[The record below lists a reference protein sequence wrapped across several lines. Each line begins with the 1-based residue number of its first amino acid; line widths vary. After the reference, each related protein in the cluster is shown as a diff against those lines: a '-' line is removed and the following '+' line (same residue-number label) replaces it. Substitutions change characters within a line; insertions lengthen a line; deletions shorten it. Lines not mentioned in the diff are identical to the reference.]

1 VFVPCVSDVRKVVL
15 LPALH
20 WVAVRAGDRE
30 KERVLAMADF
40 SQIGVI
46 ATLHRLGT
54 GDVGIVE
61 RQLEYFSRQQ
71 PIALVLPALYSE
83 FEKPAMATILAE
95 LSQAT
100 YVRQVV
106 LSLAQATRDQFEDVT
121 RRLSVLPGDV
131 RVIWHD
137 GPRMQRLYK
146 TLEDNRLQIGP
157 DGKGRQ
163 CWMAYGY
170 VLASRKASV
179 IAIHDCDI
187 VNYNREMLARLCY
200 PVVHPDIGFEF
211 SKGYYARLS
220 HQMHG
225 RVTRLLMTPVIRALE
240 SIVGHLPFLAY
251 LDSFR
256 YPLAGEFAMQ
266 ADLARV
272 NRIPSDWGLE
282 VGVLAEV
289 YRNCSMRRICQV
301 DIADNYEHKHQE
313 LSPGDPSKGL
323 MKMAMDIS
331 KSLFRILAAEGVKFD
346 TGLMQTLLV
355 RYQRMAENS
364 ISRYHADAMIN
375 GLLFDRHEE
384 ETAVET
390 FSQALRMAT
399 DEFFS
404 DPLGTPPIP
413 NWMRVSAAS
422 PGFLDDLRE
431 AVDVDNESIPT
442 VVGLEPKPLHRLA
455 ESA

>member
-1 VFVPCVSDVRKVVL
+1 
-15 LPALH
+15 
-20 WVAVRAGDRE
+20 
-30 KERVLAMADF
+30 MADF
-40 SQIGVI
+40 YQMGVI
-46 ATLHRLGT
+46 ATLHRLGA
-54 GDVGIVE
+54 GDVGILE
-61 RQLEYFSRQQ
+61 RQLEYFSRQE

-83 FEKPAMATILAE
+83 FEKPAMDTMLAE
-95 LSQAT
+95 LSQAS
-100 YVRQVV
+100 YVQQFV
-106 LSLAQATRDQFEDVT
+106 LSLAQATQEQFEDVQ
-121 RRLSVLPGDV
+121 RRLSILPGDV
-131 RVIWHD
+131 RVLWHD

-146 TLEDNRLQIGP
+146 TLEENRLRIGP

-163 CWMAYGY
+163 CWMAYGF

-179 IAIHDCDI
+179 IALHDCDI
-187 VNYNREMLARLCY
+187 VNYSREMLARLCY

-225 RVTRLLMTPVIRALE
+225 RVTRLLMTPVIRALQ
-240 SIVGHLPFLAY
+240 SIVGHLPFLMY

-266 ADLARV
+266 VDLARV

-289 YRNCSMRRICQV
+289 YRNCSIRRICQV

-313 LSPGDPSKGL
+313 LSQGDPSKGL

-331 KSLFRILAAEGVKFD
+331 KALFRILAAEGVKFD
-346 TGLMQTLLV
+346 VGLMQTLLV

-375 GLLFDRHEE
+375 GLIFDRHEE

-390 FSQALRMAT
+390 FSQALKMAT
-399 DEFFS
+399 DEFFA

-413 NWMRVSAAS
+413 NWMRVSAAL
-422 PGFLDDLRE
+422 PGFLEDLRE
-431 AVDVDNESIPT
+431 AVDADNLAT
-442 VVGLEPKPLHRLA
+442 TNLVGMTAQTAQPLAHKETA
-455 ESA
+455 

>member
-1 VFVPCVSDVRKVVL
+1 
-15 LPALH
+15 
-20 WVAVRAGDRE
+20 
-30 KERVLAMADF
+30 MADF

-100 YVRQVV
+100 YVRQFV
-106 LSLAQATRDQFEDVT
+106 LSLAQATREQFEEVS
-121 RRLSVLPGDV
+121 RRLGVLPGDV

-146 TLEDNRLQIGP
+146 TLDDNRLQIGP

-187 VNYNREMLARLCY
+187 VNYSREMLARLCY

-346 TGLMQTLLV
+346 TGVMQTLLV

-399 DEFFS
+399 DEFFD

-431 AVDVDNESIPT
+431 AVDVDNESMPT
-442 VVGLEPKPLHRLA
+442 VVGMEAKPLHRLA

>member
-1 VFVPCVSDVRKVVL
+1 
-15 LPALH
+15 
-20 WVAVRAGDRE
+20 
-30 KERVLAMADF
+30 MADF
-40 SQIGVI
+40 SQMGVI
-46 ATLHRLGT
+46 ATLHRLGS
-54 GDVGIVE
+54 GDIGIVE

-83 FEKPAMATILAE
+83 FEKPAMDTILAE
-95 LSQAT
+95 LSQAS
-100 YVRQVV
+100 YVRQFV
-106 LSLAQATRDQFEDVT
+106 LSLAQATQEQFEEVS
-121 RRLSVLPGDV
+121 RRMSVLPGDV
-131 RVIWHD
+131 RVLWHD

-187 VNYNREMLARLCY
+187 VNYSRDMLARLCY

-220 HQMHG
+220 TQMHG
-225 RVTRLLMTPVIRALE
+225 RVTRLLMTPVIRALQ
-240 SIVGHLPFLAY
+240 SIVGYLPFLMY

-289 YRNCSMRRICQV
+289 YRNCSIRRICQV

-313 LSPGDPSKGL
+313 LSQGDPSKGL
-323 MKMAMDIS
+323 MKMSMDIS

-375 GLLFDRHEE
+375 GLVFDRHEE

-390 FSQALRMAT
+390 FSQALRLAT
-399 DEFFS
+399 DEFFA

-431 AVDVDNESIPT
+431 SVDVDNLAMASVSEMTTQS
-442 VVGLEPKPLHRLA
+442 LRPLMHK

>member
-1 VFVPCVSDVRKVVL
+1 
-15 LPALH
+15 
-20 WVAVRAGDRE
+20 
-30 KERVLAMADF
+30 MADF

-83 FEKPAMATILAE
+83 FEKPAMSTILAE
-95 LSQAT
+95 LTQAT
-100 YVRQVV
+100 YLRQVV

-121 RRLSVLPGDV
+121 RRLSILPGDV

-187 VNYNREMLARLCY
+187 VNYSREMLARLCY

-225 RVTRLLMTPVIRALE
+225 RVTRLLMTPAIRALE

-431 AVDVDNESIPT
+431 AVDVDNESIPS
-442 VVGLEPKPLHRLA
+442 VMGLETPKPLHRLA

>member
-1 VFVPCVSDVRKVVL
+1 
-15 LPALH
+15 
-20 WVAVRAGDRE
+20 
-30 KERVLAMADF
+30 MADF

-71 PIALVLPALYSE
+71 PIALVLPALYAE

-187 VNYNREMLARLCY
+187 VNYSREMLARLCY

-431 AVDVDNESIPT
+431 AVDVDNESIPS
-442 VVGLEPKPLHRLA
+442 VVGLETPKPLHRLA